1 MSQEEIAFRNNLK
14 NDVDAIHNRNVRELE
29 IFLGHTPNEKELET
43 AGFTLESALQAAK
56 QYYAEEYP
64 ENKNILD
71 LIQNYSDI
79 DADIK
84 LAEIDN
90 DNDAAV
96 ALSALLSLATDNAKE
111 LALAKMNAGT
121 GMLGM
126 YIYGIAIG
134 IDFDT
139 IFEILTSPAALEIS
153 KLMRGN
159 AFNDDP
165 ALAIGQVFNYVDKGP
180 GV

>member
-1 MSQEEIAFRNNLK
+1 
-14 NDVDAIHNRNVRELE
+14 
-29 IFLGHTPNEKELET
+29 
-43 AGFTLESALQAAK
+43 
-56 QYYAEEYP
+56 
-64 ENKNILD
+64 
-71 LIQNYSDI
+71 
-79 DADIK
+79 
-84 LAEIDN
+84 
-90 DNDAAV
+90 
-96 ALSALLSLATDNAKE
+96 
-111 LALAKMNAGT
+111 MNAGT

-180 GV
+180 GVQLQTFLRKNSNGGVAITNLAIALAKELGKENKVLYNERGLSELLVSLSNIDLLEKLRNTQFKDSIIGNKLIDLCENYVKISNILSDILFIVNIYF